1 MSVEIPLDVAMETAL
16 VERDFSCGIG
26 SVHSAVVAPV
36 GVRQPGQGMHLPN
49 HYSFVTDFRYTD
61 ATFTFTYSKGSKR

>member
-26 SVHSAVVAPV
+26 YVHSAVVV
-36 GVRQPGQGMHLPN
+36 TVRVKL
-49 HYSFVTDFRYTD
+49 
-61 ATFTFTYSKGSKR
+61 